1 VDATIRFPDEVD
13 DDVVRSLTAW
23 LREDP
28 AVARDVTVRLGSA
41 RAGAGEQGGA
51 SDAIQLIFTDAV
63 SLANVMIAYSA
74 WRSTRTARLRAVF
87 ERGKRRAE
95 DADGSAESLDHVAE
109 SLTRD
114 E

>member
-1 VDATIRFPDEVD
+1 MDATIRFPDENN
-13 DDVVRSLTAW
+13 DDVVRSLAAW

-28 AVARDVTVRLGSA
+28 AVARDVTVRLGAEQA
-41 RAGAGEQGGA
+41 RAGEQGA
-51 SDAIQLIFTDAV
+51 AFDAIQLIFTDAV
-63 SLANVMIAYSA
+63 SLANVVIAYGT

-87 ERGKRRAE
+87 ERGGHRVE
-95 DADGSAESLDHVAE
+95 DADGSVASLDHVAE